1 MLKAEERTYIP
12 EKVCASYG
20 ILLFLK
26 GNSEYLRMVNP
37 KKASPSGIH
46 AYPIKRNNRQSEK
59 KEK

>member
-20 ILLFLK
+20 VFLFLK
-26 GNSEYLRMVNP
+26 GNSENLRMLNP
-37 KKASPSGIH
+37 KKGSPSGIY
-46 AYPIKRNNRQSEK
+46 AYPIKRSNIQSEK